1 MKLEEVKE
9 VLASS
14 PTFAGFDDAEIEEI
28 AKAGQVST
36 VESGTNLIDE
46 GDAGSAA
53 YVVLGGTGDVYK
65 KGPDTGKDH
74 HLAKVEPGQIL
85 GEIGLLL
92 EHSRSATIS
101 AGDGFTVF
109 ELSQEKFNALLD
121 SNSSAARKLLTTIAR
136 GVARRSR
143 EVNERLVAF
152 LEHPDEHV
160 EKKTR
165 VDLSGLKD
173 RYRRGLSYI

>member
-1 MKLEEVKE
+1 MELQQVKE
-9 VLASS
+9 VLSASPS
-14 PTFAGFDDAEIEEI
+14 FTGFDDAEIEEI
-28 AKAGQVST
+28 ARAGDVTS
-36 VESGTNLIDE
+36 VDAGHVLIDE
-46 GDAGSAA
+46 GGSGRSA
-53 YVVLGGTGDVYK
+53 YVVLGGSGDVYK
-65 KGPDTGKDH
+65 KGPETGKDH

-92 EHSRSATIS
+92 EHSRSATIK

-109 ELSQEKFNALLD
+109 ELSQDAFNELLD

-152 LEHPDEHV
+152 LEHPEEHV
-160 EKKTR
+160 EKRTR

-173 RYRRGLSYI
+173 RFRRGLSYV